1 MSSHSIDLLQSAPS
15 GSVPTSAPGSM
26 AGGNLEDTTLDEP
39 VVDTILRDLRMVWNK
54 LKKVVIPSA
63 DTKDELRNW

>member
-1 MSSHSIDLLQSAPS
+1 
-15 GSVPTSAPGSM
+15 M
-26 AGGNLEDTTLDEP
+26 AAGALEDTTLDEP
-39 VVDTILRDLRMVWNK
+39 VLDTVLRDLRMVWNK